1 MSQVTDQGPAAQSE
15 PAPAHPAAPEPRR
28 WRGWW
33 IVVLVLVVALG
44 AIQAG
49 RVWSSG
55 ASEAAPALEAALPT
69 AQIQRGTLTASE
81 DRDGTITYADS
92 SVLRAD
98 AAGRVTWLPKPGR
111 VIERGR
117 SLARIDERPMIAMY
131 GPIPAYRAMVIGS
144 TGRDVEQLEA
154 NLTALGYT
162 GFTVD
167 ETFTTATAA
176 AVASW
181 QSDVGVPATGSVP
194 MGSIAF
200 LPGPVQVGALAASV
214 GDPVTPNTA
223 LYPISSEGRVVQVV
237 LDEDDRDLAIVNA
250 PVRIDAGAAGTADGQ
265 VASVQA
271 VASTET
277 SGQGGSATSTTYLVT
292 VDIDPGSDGSPE
304 AEAAEAVQAQAEGS
318 PVLVSFAGRQAEN
331 VLSAPIK
338 ALLALAEGGYG
349 LEVLGPDG
357 TWAIVAVQTGLF
369 ANGVV
374 EVEADGLT
382 EGDTVRTA
390 P

>member
-1 MSQVTDQGPAAQSE
+1 MSQVTDQGPAAQYE
-15 PAPAHPAAPEPRR
+15 PAPAPPEAPERRR
-28 WRGWW
+28 WRTWW
-33 IVVLVLVVALG
+33 IVVLVLLLALG

-55 ASEAAPALEAALPT
+55 ASEAAPAPDAELPT

-81 DRDGTITYADS
+81 DRDGTITFADS

-98 AAGRVTWLPKPGR
+98 VAGRVTWLPKPGR

-131 GPIPAYRAMVIGS
+131 GPIPAYRALAIGS

-214 GDPVTPNTA
+214 GDPVTPNSA

-237 LDEDDRDLAIVNA
+237 LDEDDRDLAVVNA
-250 PVRIDAGAAGTADGQ
+250 PVRIDAGSAGSADGS

-292 VDIDPGSDGSPE
+292 VDIDPGSDGSAE
-304 AEAAEAVQAQAEGS
+304 AEAAEAVLGQAEG
-318 PVLVSFAGRQAEN
+318 
-331 VLSAPIK
+331 
-338 ALLALAEGGYG
+338 
-349 LEVLGPDG
+349 
-357 TWAIVAVQTGLF
+357 
-369 ANGVV
+369 
-374 EVEADGLT
+374 
-382 EGDTVRTA
+382 
-390 P
+390 

>member
-338 ALLALAEGGYG
+338 ALLALAEAATALRCSAPTGR
-349 LEVLGPDG
+349 GPSSPCRPACSP
-357 TWAIVAVQTGLF
+357 TAWSRSR
-369 ANGVV
+369 
-374 EVEADGLT
+374 LT
-382 EGDTVRTA
+382 A
-390 P
+390 

>member
-1 MSQVTDQGPAAQSE
+1 MPTVLAPSRTTTRTSCPAATN
-15 PAPAHPAAPEPRR
+15 
-28 WRGWW
+28 W
-33 IVVLVLVVALG
+33 
-44 AIQAG
+44 
-49 RVWSSG
+49 
-55 ASEAAPALEAALPT
+55 
-69 AQIQRGTLTASE
+69 
-81 DRDGTITYADS
+81 
-92 SVLRAD
+92 
-98 AAGRVTWLPKPGR
+98 RVTWLPKPGR

-304 AEAAEAVQAQAEGS
+304 AEAAVGVGS
-318 PVLVSFAGRQAEN
+318 REPPDAGAG
-331 VLSAPIK
+331 APLGLGRRHGQCQ
-338 ALLALAEGGYG
+338 ALLGQWALLRRHASKYG
-349 LEVLGPDG
+349 LGHRQL
-357 TWAIVAVQTGLF
+357 
-369 ANGVV
+369 
-374 EVEADGLT
+374 
-382 EGDTVRTA
+382 
-390 P
+390 

>member
-382 EGDTVRTA
+382 EGDTMRTA

>member
-15 PAPAHPAAPEPRR
+15 PAPAHPAGPEPRR
-28 WRGWW
+28 WGGWW

-382 EGDTVRTA
+382 EGDTMRTA

>member
-69 AQIQRGTLTASE
+69 AQFQRGRLSASA

-382 EGDTVRTA
+382 EGDTMRTA

>member
-1 MSQVTDQGPAAQSE
+1 MSQVTDQGPVAQSGPT
-15 PAPAHPAAPEPRR
+15 PAPPEAPERR
-28 WRGWW
+28 RRRGWW
-33 IVVLVLVVALG
+33 IGVLVLVVVLG
-44 AIQAG
+44 TVLAG

-55 ASEAAPALEAALPT
+55 ASEASPALEAELPT

-81 DRDGTITYADS
+81 DRDGTITFADS
-92 SVLRAD
+92 SVLGAD

-111 VIERGR
+111 VIERGS

-131 GPIPAYRAMVIGS
+131 GPIPAYRAMAIGS

-214 GDPVTPNTA
+214 GDPVTPNSA
-223 LYPISSEGRVVQVV
+223 LYPISSQDRVVQVV
-237 LDEDDRDLAIVNA
+237 LGEDDRDLAVVKA
-250 PVRIDAGAAGTADGQ
+250 PVRIDAGAAGSAAGS

-271 VASTET
+271 VATTET

-292 VDIDPGSDGSPE
+292 VDIDPGSDGSAE
-304 AEAAEAVQAQAEGS
+304 ADAAEAVRAQAEGS
-318 PVLVSFAGRQAEN
+318 PVLVSFAGRQAES
-331 VLSAPIK
+331 VLSVPVK

-349 LEVLGPDG
+349 LEVLGADG

-369 ANGVV
+369 ANGMV

>member
-1 MSQVTDQGPAAQSE
+1 M
-15 PAPAHPAAPEPRR
+15 
-28 WRGWW
+28 
-33 IVVLVLVVALG
+33 
-44 AIQAG
+44 
-49 RVWSSG
+49 WSSG

-382 EGDTVRTA
+382 EGDTMRTA